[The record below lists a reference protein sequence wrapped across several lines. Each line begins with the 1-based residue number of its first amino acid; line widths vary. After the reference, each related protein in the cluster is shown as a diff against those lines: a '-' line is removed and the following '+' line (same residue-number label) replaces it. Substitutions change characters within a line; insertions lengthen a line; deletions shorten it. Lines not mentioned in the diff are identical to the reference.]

1 MGKSLDII
9 LKIKSE
15 VEKTLPKN
23 LDKVAEEMK
32 KVKKEREKLEK
43 HDKLIQN
50 YKKVEQTLKEQ
61 KKALENNKNA
71 LNALEQLKKSGI
83 RLTTQEET
91 KYKQLT
97 REQKKLEN
105 QIKDSTRAYKKYGM
119 QVEKLKI
126 PYDQLQKELR
136 QTIKLENEL
145 KAKQKI
151 KTWGEGVKQKYQGFK
166 DGVKDKVKTSV
177 VAGTALTIAGL
188 GASAKSFIEYDKGI
202 RKVKALTGATEEDFK
217 KLSQEAI
224 RLGNTT
230 KFTALEATQGMEKF
244 ALAGFKPQQI
254 IDSLAGVMDLAAA
267 SGEDFTMIADIVSD
281 HMRAYN
287 IDAKDVNKMT
297 DIMANT
303 MARSNVSIE
312 TLGETLKYV
321 SPAASALKMDFAT
334 VAAATGLM
342 GDQALK
348 SGQAGINL
356 KAALGQLADPKVQK
370 SLKKYGV
377 KVKDV
382 QRNFVGLIDLV
393 QQLEKKTSKM
403 TGLKKLEFF
412 KKNFGERGA
421 MAIMNLVTAEK
432 EVNGQIY
439 KGAEAL
445 RMFSKENENALGTA
459 QKMKNVMM
467 EGAGGSWDLFVS
479 AIDGLKITVGEKLFG
494 NGGLDLL
501 KIATTY
507 INELSNV
514 IQGITNDTQAN
525 KFWQEMKV
533 NFDKIVEVAKLAADG
548 FIQIGKAINFIGID
562 NILVFITLF
571 TMTSK
576 VSNFVGAIQGAVAVI
591 SQAGGVLAA
600 AQTGIAALGGP
611 ISLVIAVFGVLIYM
625 IYKNWDTIKNWITI
639 IKDLFATLF
648 EKIIQFI
655 AIFIDIILQI
665 TTAFWEKIKKGFLK
679 LVEGV
684 KKIWDSLVNTVLNIT
699 DYFVNLIKKYWWVLL
714 GPLGIVTKL
723 IITYWENIKAA
734 FILVVE
740 GIKNVWNWLMDTV
753 LAIIDYAI
761 NLIKEYWWVLLGPLG
776 VVTKLIITYWEQIKT
791 AFVTIADN
799 IVVTWDNLVDTV
811 GNLVSTIK
819 NNIID
824 SLSGAYDKV
833 KGFFSEI
840 KNSILDA
847 IKSTLDF
854 SKTLGNIPVVGTVL
868 KKVGI
873 INEISNNAQDL
884 QVDGSHRD
892 GLDYVPFDGYI
903 AKLHKGERVL
913 TSQENNSY
921 SNNVSKPTININF
934 APVINSNTN
943 NNNEIIAL
951 LQNEIEKLYQKIEEL
966 MESEDNARR
975 VSL

>member
-23 LDKVAEEMK
+23 LDKVAEELR

-43 HDKLIQN
+43 HDQLIQN
-50 YKKVEQTLKEQ
+50 YKKVEQTLKDQ

-71 LNALEQLKKSGI
+71 LNALKQVKESGI
-83 RLTTQEET
+83 KLTAQEEV
-91 KYKQLT
+91 KYRQLVK
-97 REQKKLEN
+97 EQKKLEN
-105 QIKDSTRAYKKYGM
+105 QIKDSTKSYNKYAM

-126 PYDQLQKELR
+126 PYDQLQNELR

-151 KTWGEGVKQKYQGFK
+151 QKWGEGVQQKYKGFK
-166 DGVKDKVKTSV
+166 EGVKEKVKTAV
-177 VAGTALTIAGL
+177 VAGTVLTVAGL
-188 GASAKSFIEYDKGI
+188 GASAKSFIEHDKGI
-202 RKVKALTGATEEDFK
+202 RKVKALTGATEEDFR

-224 RLGNTT
+224 RIGNTT

-254 IDSLAGVMDLAAA
+254 IHSLAGVMDLATA

-287 IDAKDVNKMT
+287 IEAKDVNKMT

-321 SPAASALKMDFAT
+321 SPAAKALKMDFAT

-348 SGQAGINL
+348 SGQAGTNL

-370 SLKKYGV
+370 SLREYGI
-377 KVKDV
+377 KVKDT
-382 QRNFVGLIDLV
+382 QGNFVGLIDLV

-403 TGLKKLEFF
+403 AGLKKIEFF
-412 KKNFGERGA
+412 KKNFGERGS
-421 MAIMNLVTAEK
+421 MAIMTLLNAEK

-467 EGAGGSWDLFVS
+467 EGAGGSWDLFLS

-501 KIATTY
+501 KVATTY

-533 NFDKIVEVAKLAADG
+533 NFDKIVEVAKVAADV
-548 FIQIGKAINFIGID
+548 FIQIGKAINFIGVD

-576 VSNFVGAIQGAVAVI
+576 VTKFVGAIQGAVAVI

-600 AQTGIAALGGP
+600 AKTGIAALGGT
-611 ISLVIAVFGVLIYM
+611 ISLVIAGIGVLIYM
-625 IYKNWDTIKNWITI
+625 IYKNWDTIKSWIAI
-639 IKDLFATLF
+639 AKDFFINLLSLFVNLF
-648 EKIIQFI
+648 EYTIRFI
-655 AIFIDIILQI
+655 AIFLDVTIKIIA
-665 TTAFWEKIKKGFLK
+665 AFWEQMKKGFLK
-679 LVEGV
+679 L
-684 KKIWDSLVNTVLNIT
+684 
-699 DYFVNLIKKYWWVLL
+699 
-714 GPLGIVTKL
+714 
-723 IITYWENIKAA
+723 A
-734 FILVVE
+734 E
-740 GIKNVWNWLMDTV
+740 GIKKVWNWLVDTV
-753 LAIIDYAI
+753 LAIVDYAI

-776 VVTKLIITYWEQIKT
+776 AVTKLIITYWEQIKT
-791 AFVTIADN
+791 AFIAIADN
-799 IVVTWDNLVDTV
+799 IVVTWNNLVDTV

-819 NNIID
+819 NNIVD
-824 SLSGAYDKV
+824 SLSGAYDKI

-840 KNSILDA
+840 KNSILDT

-854 SKTLGNIPVVGTVL
+854 SKTLGDIPVVGTVL

-873 INEISNNAQDL
+873 INETSGDSKDL

-921 SNNVSKPTININF
+921 SNSVSKPTININF

-951 LQNEIEKLYQKIEEL
+951 LQNEIEKLYQKIEQL